1 MLGSG
6 EEVKRSL
13 LRGISQVSEKLEEI
27 EGKANGSYGY
37 PNNRNTTSKSQTDT
51 MLFLS

>member
-27 EGKANGSYGY
+27 EGKADGSYGY
-37 PNNRNTTSKSQTDT
+37 PNNRNTIIDSSRITV
-51 MLFLS
+51 